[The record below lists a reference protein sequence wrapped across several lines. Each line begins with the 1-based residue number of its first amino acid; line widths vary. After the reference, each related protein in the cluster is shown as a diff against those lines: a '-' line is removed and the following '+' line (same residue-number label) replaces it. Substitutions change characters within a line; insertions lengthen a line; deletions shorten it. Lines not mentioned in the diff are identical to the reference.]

1 MTAVPATSATRR
13 LLLVVTLLTSLGI
26 TAAQSDDRATVQR
39 AAAALDGS
47 SFHFEHSFWPAAEA
61 LSPTTG
67 AGTADLGAH
76 RWDYTLRTDPDDPTA
91 ERHADGRWIII
102 DTAWYH
108 DGGDG
113 WTQDAIDFTYAGVAA
128 VIQPFASYAQ
138 IELLAGGDPDAL
150 QPLRSL
156 GEAVVDGLPATGYA
170 FATRG
175 SPFFGSTDF
184 EAWLSEGPNGY
195 QRIVLIVT
203 PVDGQPNRVTFTR
216 IGEPVVIEAP
226 L

>member
-1 MTAVPATSATRR
+1 MIAMAESRGYKTVADVLNAYDYGVPQKRRRAIIIASRVGAPRLPDPNAVRQTASVDDDSYPTAPASIF
-13 LLLVVTLLTSLGI
+13 GI
-26 TAAQSDDRATVQR
+26 V
-39 AAAALDGS
+39 
-47 SFHFEHSFWPAAEA
+47 
-61 LSPTTG
+61 
-67 AGTADLGAH
+67 
-76 RWDYTLRTDPDDPTA
+76 DPDDPTA
-91 ERHADGRWIII
+91 ERHADGRWSII